1 MLHCPGLFHVEPAEI
16 TPHCLRHSKAMHLVE
31 AGKNLVYI
39 RDFLGHESIETTQV
53 YAKANPEARR
63 KALETM
69 DRKMK
74 TPNMPDWNDDP
85 DLKAFLKG
93 L

>member
-1 MLHCPGLFHVEPAEI
+1 
-16 TPHCLRHSKAMHLVE
+16 MHLVE
-31 AGKNLVYI
+31 AGVNLIYI

-63 KALETM
+63 KAIESVSGIVESPSLPEW
-69 DRKMK
+69 K
-74 TPNMPDWNDDP
+74 NDP
-85 DLKAFLKG
+85 DLMRFLKG

>member
-1 MLHCPGLFHVEPAEI
+1 MMEI
-16 TPHCLRHSKAMHLVE
+16 DWPCM
-31 AGKNLVYI
+31 NLWKELSLYI

-69 DRKMK
+69 DTRMN
-74 TPNMPDWNDDP
+74 TPAMPDWNDDP
-85 DLKAFLKG
+85 DLKAFLKT